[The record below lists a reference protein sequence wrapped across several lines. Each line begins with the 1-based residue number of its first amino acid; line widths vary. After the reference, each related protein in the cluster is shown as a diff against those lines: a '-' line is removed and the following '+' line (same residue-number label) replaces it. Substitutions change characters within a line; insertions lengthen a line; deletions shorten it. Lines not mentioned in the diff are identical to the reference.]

1 MAWTHGLMSV
11 RRHGFDFD
19 WIMYGLKCLIAAA
32 MPNASISHGSHVT
45 WCFFSLA
52 LKKPARRVCPF
63 RETYSVDPM
72 PCWVTEPSVTIHNW
86 SLGRGHV
93 IDLLVDNV
101 FWATRKASKLL
112 STVAEKADVIK
123 RNRQLIF
130 VIRETVSSYTSTCV
144 VESERHD
151 ALRDCIVRLCV
162 EFRPLDGPPA
172 WIRLPA
178 LLRLWT
184 IQHCNA

>member
-1 MAWTHGLMSV
+1 MAWTHGLLSV

-86 SLGRGHV
+86 SLGRGNV

-101 FWATRKASKLL
+101 FWATRKASRVL
-112 STVAEKADVIK
+112 SDQC
-123 RNRQLIF
+123 N
-130 VIRETVSSYTSTCV
+130 TSC
-144 VESERHD
+144 D
-151 ALRDCIVRLCV
+151 
-162 EFRPLDGPPA
+162 F
-172 WIRLPA
+172 LPA
-178 LLRLWT
+178 MHYSSGASTLE
-184 IQHCNA
+184 HCGMTRPNTLYAPMKERSPRTVCGYTHDDRVAMR